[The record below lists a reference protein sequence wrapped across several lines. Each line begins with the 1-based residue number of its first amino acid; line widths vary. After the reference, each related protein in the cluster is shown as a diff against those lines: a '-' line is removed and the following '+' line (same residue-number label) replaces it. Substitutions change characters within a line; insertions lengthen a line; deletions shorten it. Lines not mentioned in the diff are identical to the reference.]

1 MATLPKN
8 LGKTLAAAA
17 KKTAR
22 ALEQNNKAKKS
33 TTQNLRTQKAVV
45 PTKAQ
50 VRKKPAATAKK
61 GTSSAM
67 QRGFAKADLGA
78 KMGKILTTPYT
89 AQYLPL
95 AGDFRISSPYG
106 VDRVTHRHSGIDLA
120 VPEGT
125 KVTAAK
131 RGKVSFAG
139 WGNGYGYRVVIDHLD
154 GTQTTY
160 NHLSDIGVKVGDVVG
175 AGSTIAL
182 SGNTGNSTGPH
193 LHFEVKKGGR
203 YVDPEEYF
211 DFGNGL
217 KSQGNGTY
225 TSQMASL
232 GKAANASSGSKSYAS
247 SGRSSSSG
255 KSSSSSTKTK
265 RVAVPAMQI
274 QVPNAPGFEIF
285 DPVTSRSSVNYFSAD
300 SNPLI
305 SLVPSYRHRKF

>member
-1 MATLPKN
+1 MAKLPKN
-8 LGKTLAAAA
+8 IGKTLAAAA
-17 KKTAR
+17 KKAAR
-22 ALEQNNKAKKS
+22 AMEENAKTKTAATKKV
-33 TTQNLRTQKAVV
+33 TTPKGVV

-50 VRKKPAATAKK
+50 VKRKQTATPRK
-61 GTSSAM
+61 GRGSAM
-67 QRGFAKADLGA
+67 TKGFAKADLGTKA
-78 KMGKILTTPYT
+78 GKTLSTPYT

-95 AGDFRISSPYG
+95 AGDFRVSSPYG

-139 WGNGYGYRVVIDHLD
+139 WGNGYGYRIVVDHLD

-193 LHFEVKKGGR
+193 LHFEVKKGGQ
-203 YVDPEEYF
+203 YVDPEQYF

-217 KSQGNGTY
+217 KSKGEGAY
-225 TSQMASL
+225 TSQMAS
-232 GKAANASSGSKSYAS
+232 AAKNSTSA
-247 SGRSSSSG
+247 SSG
-255 KSSSSSTKTK
+255 KSASSSAPNTTAYKK
-265 RVAVPAMQI
+265 KKVNLPAMEIALPDAVKYETFQ
-274 QVPNAPGFEIF
+274 PGNRRTA
-285 DPVTSRSSVNYFSAD
+285 DYFSAD
-300 SNPLI
+300 ENPLI
-305 SLVPSYRHRKF
+305 SLIPSYRHRKF

>member
-1 MATLPKN
+1 MAKLPKN
-8 LGKTLAAAA
+8 IGKTLAAAA
-17 KKTAR
+17 KKAAR
-22 ALEQNNKAKKS
+22 AMEENAKAKQ
-33 TTQNLRTQKAVV
+33 T
-45 PTKAQ
+45 
-50 VRKKPAATAKK
+50 TAKK
-61 GTSSAM
+61 AVIPTKVPTRKPTVSKTRKGKGTAM
-67 QRGFAKADLGA
+67 TRGVAKADLGT
-78 KMGKILTTPYT
+78 KMGKAVTTPYT

-139 WGNGYGYRVVIDHLD
+139 WGNGYGYRVVVDHLD

-193 LHFEVKKGGR
+193 LHFEVKKGGQF
-203 YVDPEEYF
+203 VDPEQYF

-217 KSQGNGTY
+217 KSKGEGTY
-225 TSQMASL
+225 TSQMA
-232 GKAANASSGSKSYAS
+232 AATSNKSA
-247 SGRSSSSG
+247 SSSSPTRTSASVTTTAYKKKMPSIPHVTVAAPAAPKYESFTPVG
-255 KSSSSSTKTK
+255 NRRTK
-265 RVAVPAMQI
+265 
-274 QVPNAPGFEIF
+274 
-285 DPVTSRSSVNYFSAD
+285 NYFSAKE
-300 SNPLI
+300 NPLI
-305 SLVPSYRHRKF
+305 SLIPSYKHKKF